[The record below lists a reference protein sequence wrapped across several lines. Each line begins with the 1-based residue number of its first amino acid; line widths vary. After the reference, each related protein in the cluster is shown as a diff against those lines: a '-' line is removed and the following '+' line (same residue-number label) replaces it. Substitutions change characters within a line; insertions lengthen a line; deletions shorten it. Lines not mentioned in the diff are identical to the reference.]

1 MANGSNKGVTLADVR
16 SGKKSFVIDGTT
28 TSPDIK
34 ALQTALQNFG
44 FYIHAHE
51 PTGTYLNGTAA
62 AVRGFQNCVMN
73 MSGPTGVVDKT
84 TFQRLESY
92 IGMNIMI
99 DSTSVTPPIV
109 NVRNGLNYF
118 QSGNTGTAIKTIRT
132 TLKNK
137 GYSITESNSFDA
149 MMVSAVKQFQK
160 DNGLTS
166 NGLVNQATLAVLED
180 TVSDTGWVSGT
191 TVRLTAG
198 KLARCGFKKIYLR
211 PGFVGKLNTYLA
223 QNGIKTKP
231 QIRHFLAQA
240 YVESFYGDMLTE
252 NNYFP
257 GENGTASYRP
267 YYGAGCIQVTGKT
280 NYTAYQAY
288 LKSNSGITDP
298 HVTEPATYATQ
309 YVAYRYPVRVSA
321 WYWTHQARYGK
332 TCFDCVDSG
341 GSDNESIVKAIYGI
355 INPGGSDYSPR
366 WKAYQKIAGVLK

>member
-34 ALQTALQNFG
+34 ALQIALQNFG

-51 PTGTYLNGTAA
+51 PTGTYLGGTAA

-92 IGMNIMI
+92 IGMTIMI

-118 QSGNTGTAIKTIRT
+118 QSGNTGATIKTIRT

-149 MMVSAVKQFQK
+149 TMVSVVKQFQK
-160 DNGLTS
+160 DNELTD

-198 KLARCGFKKIYLR
+198 KLARCGFKKIFLR
-211 PGFVGKLNTYLA
+211 PGFVGELNAYLA
-223 QNGIKTKP
+223 KNGITTKP
-231 QIRHFLAQA
+231 QIRHFLAQSK
-240 YVESFYGDMLTE
+240 VEAWNGDMLTE
-252 NNYFP
+252 KDYFP
-257 GENGTASYRP
+257 GEYGSASYKP

-298 HVTEPATYATQ
+298 RVTEPATYATQ
-309 YVAYRYPVRVSA
+309 YVAYRYPVQASA
-321 WYWTHQARYGK
+321 WYWTHQARLGK
-332 TCFDCVDSG
+332 TCFDCVNSG
-341 GSDNESIVKAIYGI
+341 GSDNEAIVKEIYGI
-355 INPGGSDYSPR
+355 INPGGSGYKPR
-366 WKAYQKIAGVLK
+366 WDAYKDIAKVLK